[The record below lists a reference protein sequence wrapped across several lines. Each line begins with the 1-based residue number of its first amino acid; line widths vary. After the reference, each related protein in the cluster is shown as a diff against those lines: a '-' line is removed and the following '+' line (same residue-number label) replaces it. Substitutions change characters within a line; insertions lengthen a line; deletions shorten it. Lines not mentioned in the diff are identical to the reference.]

1 MSVIRHQ
8 PVAPTGV
15 QHRAGGDTIDRHRH
29 DDHQLVYVSTGVLA
43 VQTSAGS
50 WVASADRAVWLPA
63 GTWHQH
69 RFYGTSSFH
78 TVGFPVD
85 QPPLADHAPSILAVS
100 PLVRE
105 LLVTCTDATL
115 TSNEQRRVRTVL
127 RDQLRRTRQEPISL
141 PAPQDPRLAAACG
154 IIADQ
159 LDRPRTLAALA
170 DDVGA
175 SERTLSRLF
184 RAELGMTYPQ
194 WRTSLRVLHAM
205 ILLAAGTSVTDT
217 AQRCGWTTASSFI
230 DSFHRSM
237 GQTPGGYKARHP

>member
-1 MSVIRHQ
+1 MSIISHQ
-8 PVAPTGV
+8 SVAPTGV

-50 WVASADRAVWLPA
+50 WVASSDRAVWLPA

-85 QPPLADHAPSILAVS
+85 KPPLADHAPAILAVS

-115 TSNEQRRVRTVL
+115 PGTEQRRVRIVL
-127 RDQLRRTRQEPISL
+127 RDQLRRARQEPISL
-141 PAPQDPRLAAACG
+141 PAPQDPRLAAACD
-154 IIADQ
+154 ITADQ
-159 LDRPRTLAALA
+159 LDRPRTLASLA
-170 DDVGA
+170 EEVGA

-184 RAELGMTYPQ
+184 RTELGMTYPQ
-194 WRTSLRVLHAM
+194 WRTSLRILHAM
-205 ILLAAGTSVTDT
+205 ILLAGGTPVTDT

-230 DSFHRSM
+230 DTFHRAM
-237 GQTPGGYKARHP
+237 GQTPGDYKTTHP

>member
-1 MSVIRHQ
+1 
-8 PVAPTGV
+8 
-15 QHRAGGDTIDRHRH
+15 
-29 DDHQLVYVSTGVLA
+29 
-43 VQTSAGS
+43 
-50 WVASADRAVWLPA
+50 VASADRAVWLPA

-115 TSNEQRRVRTVL
+115 TGNEQRRVRTVL

-205 ILLAAGTSVTDT
+205 ILLAGGTSVTDT